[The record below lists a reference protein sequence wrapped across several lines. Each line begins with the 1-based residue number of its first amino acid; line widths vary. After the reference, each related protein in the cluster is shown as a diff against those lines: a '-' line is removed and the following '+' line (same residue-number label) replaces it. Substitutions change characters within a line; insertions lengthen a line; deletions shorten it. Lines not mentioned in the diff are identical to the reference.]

1 MLQSSNALTEAMP
14 KNCTFERSFDKL
26 TIQLMSITLI
36 IVIMTC
42 LVSYQATNKPS
53 MHAQLMFRPASIKNN
68 GEWYRFLTHG
78 FVHSNQSWLHLII
91 NMYVLWIFGES
102 VERWFGDIF
111 SLNMGKIVYILF
123 YLGAIIIASIP
134 NYFRHQDNY
143 AYAAVGAS
151 GATSAIVMAFII
163 QQPWALLLLFFIIP
177 VPAIIAGVL
186 FLFYSSYMDKKG
198 MDNIDH
204 NAHFWGAIFGLVFV
218 IISLATLRP
227 DLLDL
232 FIYKLLNFS

>member
-1 MLQSSNALTEAMP
+1 M
-14 KNCTFERSFDKL
+14 
-26 TIQLMSITLI
+26 TITI
-36 IVIMTC
+36 IIIIMTG
-42 LVSYQATNKPS
+42 LVSYQAYNRPS
-53 MHAQLMFRPASIKNN
+53 MQAQLMFRPASIKAS

-78 FVHSNQSWLHLII
+78 FVHSNQTWLHLIV

-102 VERWFGDIF
+102 VEHWFHDIF
-111 SLNMGKIVYILF
+111 GANLGKVVYILF
-123 YLGAIIIASIP
+123 YLSAIVIASIP

-143 AYAAVGAS
+143 GYAAVGAS

-163 QQPWALLLLFFIIP
+163 QQPWAMLLLFFIIP

-198 MDNIDH
+198 VDNIDH
-204 NAHFWGAIFGLVFV
+204 NAHFWGAIYGLVFV
-218 IISLATLRP
+218 IVSLATLRP

-232 FIYKLLNFS
+232 FFYKLLNLK